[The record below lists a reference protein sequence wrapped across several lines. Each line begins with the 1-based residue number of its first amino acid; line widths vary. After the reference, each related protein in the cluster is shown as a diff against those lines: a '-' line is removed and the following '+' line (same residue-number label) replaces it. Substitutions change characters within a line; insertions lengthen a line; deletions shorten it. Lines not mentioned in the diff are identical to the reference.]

1 MTTGETLTSRVT
13 QIKSRL
19 ISEHI
24 IKVNNDWITGCIEF
38 FIQQNPRISNTDLFS
53 SAMDQYLLGD
63 LTEIAIPTL
72 PDSIALKKEPFIL
85 NGKFTLQM
93 MQLIDISE
101 SPYDQWRKLHNKVL
115 DDVDETR
122 GPKNFQP
129 KKKRML
135 KLTLTD
141 GIKTI
146 IAMEY
151 KIIPALNTKFPPG
164 IKLQLIGP
172 INCVNHVLMLESK
185 NIKNLGGE
193 VDTLLIENAYE
204 NILLALLNKPMNP
217 NPISDYLEDTL
228 ALETERTN
236 SNIVPAPMN
245 TTSSRNQPP
254 KRNPQREEMKIEKE
268 LLEGINFDDED
279 TEMADMELLMALDNE
294 ERQHNQPNSQR
305 SDPIL
310 AELDNDEDI
319 FAQID
324 MDDPYMEDVESR
336 YNHSADMEMERDT
349 VTPDLVF
356 PVVNSSN
363 STSRAF
369 SLLQQPQQSS
379 AISAPPQHVSRVPAT
394 SISRVPEPPKAAT
407 SSKITE
413 PSIDLT
419 VFPSTSRETHN
430 VVPPIRKLPL
440 VSDSNYPFKIRSF
453 NLVTI
458 QQYVS
463 MKTVFKQNREYVV
476 LCEIGTF
483 LEKLKVR
490 NHEWHLSVTLIDS
503 YSEDS
508 LSVKVTSAVI
518 AKLSGC
524 SAVEFELLR
533 DQSATRPQIRED
545 MENIL
550 KVFKSRLDAL
560 KCYMKITMNIEN
572 LVTLTELIDEPT
584 EVEKKIW
591 NRKLQAENISILC

>member
-1 MTTGETLTSRVT
+1 
-13 QIKSRL
+13 
-19 ISEHI
+19 
-24 IKVNNDWITGCIEF
+24 
-38 FIQQNPRISNTDLFS
+38 
-53 SAMDQYLLGD
+53 
-63 LTEIAIPTL
+63 
-72 PDSIALKKEPFIL
+72 
-85 NGKFTLQM
+85 
-93 MQLIDISE
+93 
-101 SPYDQWRKLHNKVL
+101 
-115 DDVDETR
+115 
-122 GPKNFQP
+122 
-129 KKKRML
+129 ML

-146 IAMEY
+146 TAMEY

-228 ALETERTN
+228 VLETERTN
-236 SNIVPAPMN
+236 SNIVPTPMN
-245 TTSSRNQPP
+245 TTRNQPP

-279 TEMADMELLMALDNE
+279 TEMADMELLMALDNQ
-294 ERQHNQPNSQR
+294 ERQHNQLTSTR
-305 SDPIL
+305 SDPLL
-310 AELDNDEDI
+310 AELENDEDI

-324 MDDPYMEDVESR
+324 MDDPYMEEDVQSR
-336 YNHSADMEMERDT
+336 YNHSADMEMEREA
-349 VTPDLVF
+349 VTPDLDF

-363 STSRAF
+363 SSSRAF
-369 SLLQQPQQSS
+369 TLLQQPQQSP
-379 AISAPPQHVSRVPAT
+379 AISVSPPPVSRVPAKIT
-394 SISRVPEPPKAAT
+394 SRVPEASAK
-407 SSKITE
+407 S
-413 PSIDLT
+413 T
-419 VFPSTSRETHN
+419 VLPSTSRESHN
-430 VVPPIRKLPL
+430 VVPPVRKLPL
-440 VSDSNYPFKIRSF
+440 VSDSNYPFKIRNS

-463 MKTVFKQNREYVV
+463 LKTAFKQNREYVV

-524 SAVEFELLR
+524 SAIEFELLR

-545 MENIL
+545 MENVSIFAL
-550 KVFKSRLDAL
+550 MIHESIRLIHLIPDIKSIQ
-560 KCYMKITMNIEN
+560 ITIGRSQMLYEN
-572 LVTLTELIDEPT
+572 KHEH
-584 EVEKKIW
+584 
-591 NRKLQAENISILC
+591 

>member
-19 ISEHI
+19 ISEHN

-141 GIKTI
+141 GIKTV

-217 NPISDYLEDTL
+217 NPVSDYLEDTL
-228 ALETERTN
+228 VLETDRTN
-236 SNIVPAPMN
+236 SNIVPTPMN

-254 KRNPQREEMKIEKE
+254 KRNPQREEVKIEKE

-363 STSRAF
+363 SSSRAF
-369 SLLQQPQQSS
+369 TLLQQPQQSP
-379 AISAPPQHVSRVPAT
+379 AVSAPPSPISRVPAT
-394 SISRVPEPPKAAT
+394 SISRVPEPSKAAT
-407 SSKITE
+407 ISKITE

-419 VFPSTSRETHN
+419 VFPSTSRETPN

-440 VSDSNYPFKIRSF
+440 VSDSNYPFKIRTS

-463 MKTVFKQNREYVV
+463 MKTAFKQNREYVV